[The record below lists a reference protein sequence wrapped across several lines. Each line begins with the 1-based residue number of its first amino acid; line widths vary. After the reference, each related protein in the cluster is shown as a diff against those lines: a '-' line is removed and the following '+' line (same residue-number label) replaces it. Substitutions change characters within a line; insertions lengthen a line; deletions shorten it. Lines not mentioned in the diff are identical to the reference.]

1 MFPSILLQNS
11 NDQTLKR
18 RVRNGGSVEIRP
30 CELMA
35 SLIYGEKFPTGV
47 EFLFRTSSFTSA
59 HDDDLKHPA
68 Q

>member
-1 MFPSILLQNS
+1 MFPSMLLQNS

-18 RVRNGGSVEIRP
+18 RARNWGSAEIRP

-47 EFLFRTSSFTSA
+47 HFLFRTSSLTPA
-59 HDDDLKHPA
+59 HDDDLEHPA